1 MAAFSVTIFSNLL
14 QRMPAYPLI
23 LADTM
28 LRNFIILRFLEWRG
42 TFSHLQGGA
51 APSATG
57 SRLYVCLRPLLLH
70 AQKGKGFLAST

>member
-14 QRMPAYPLI
+14 QGMSAYPLI

-28 LRNFIILRFLEWRG
+28 LRNFISLRFLEWRG

-51 APSATG
+51 RQWTG
-57 SRLYVCLRPLLLH
+57 
-70 AQKGKGFLAST
+70 GT